1 MSANPT
7 DLLNNSYI
15 LFFGKGAILILLVLY
30 AIFALII
37 VRQVSLMSKTLI
49 TGIAGVIKLFALIH
63 AFFALGL
70 IFLALMIL

>member
-1 MSANPT
+1 MAIVA
-7 DLLNNSYI
+7 DGLLNNVYV
-15 LFFGKGAILILLVLY
+15 LFFIKSAILILLILY

-49 TGIAGVIKLFALIH
+49 TGIGGIVKTFALLH

>member
-15 LFFGKGAILILLVLY
+15 LFFSKGAILILLVLY